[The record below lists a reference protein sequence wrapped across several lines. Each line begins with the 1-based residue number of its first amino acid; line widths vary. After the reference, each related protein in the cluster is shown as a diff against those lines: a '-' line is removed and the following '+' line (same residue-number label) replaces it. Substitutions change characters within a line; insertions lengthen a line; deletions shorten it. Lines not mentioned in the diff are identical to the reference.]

1 MTEDKTMT
9 NKRLQAEVGNLQV
22 QVAEYRQIVQELTK
36 KLEAYENKYGRV
48 FKPSRNI
55 SVQK

>member
-1 MTEDKTMT
+1 MKQPETKSKE
-9 NKRLQAEVGNLQV
+9 RLQAEVGNLEV
-22 QVAEYRQIVQELTK
+22 QISEYRQIVQELTK